1 MNVLKRCC
9 YRSMKENKKRTIV
22 TIIGVILA
30 TALITGVACLAVS
43 FRVSMIEYE
52 KLENGDYHYL
62 FSGVKTGD
70 LKYFTNNSNIK
81 RVGITREIG
90 YCVLQGSQNP
100 DKPYLYLRAIDEEGI
115 KAISLQLA
123 DGRMPE
129 NDSEIVIG
137 RHIRYNGMVNLKVG
151 DVLSFEICRRM
162 SDGYELTQSS
172 PYLYEEESLVPLYKK
187 TYTIVGVVERPST
200 EVENRMAP
208 GYSVFTY
215 LNPDTLNLDTPDSSQ
230 SKRTMDLYV
239 SFTDRGLKQA
249 DKVIAGI
256 LGVTEEVY
264 KRYIG
269 GLYSTEDDRLQIQK
283 VAREVTE
290 NYWLLKWINF
300 TFSDHTMRWVYTMAA
315 MAIAVIIVTSVFC
328 IRNSFMI
335 SLTEK
340 MKLYGRLASVGT
352 TSKQQKKIIYYEA
365 GFLGSVGIPVGVVSG
380 VLATFILVRAVSGLM
395 KDAMGIPLVFGV
407 SWPAV
412 IAAALLSAVT
422 ILLSAS
428 KSARLAAKLS
438 PINAIRGNDMVKVG
452 RRGLK
457 CPRLIGKIFGVG
469 GEIAHKNLKRAKVK
483 YRTTVIS
490 IVVSVAVFI
499 GLTTFIQ
506 LIDVATGAYYTD
518 LQYQIEVNLSREGA
532 YEGALRIAMLDG
544 IEAVD
549 IMRSKAVWA
558 DAGII
563 PFTEEYKRYYSIAEE
578 EPIQLLTL
586 GESGY
591 AAFCK
596 EIGVS
601 VEQAKDKAI
610 VAARF
615 EKNYFDEEQGKLLA
629 YEGTVARYQQGDIIE
644 AARKSM
650 VSQDKEPMQ
659 DDGNAQNS
667 EEPQA
672 KSGDGTEP
680 IQIEVL
686 TQTDKKPMSMS
697 RTSYNS
703 VTLIVSDQWFE
714 QHGFA
719 EDANDRYVTV
729 AVRCKD
735 AGAMEALIRDE
746 LSARYHFTLSN
757 YDSSYKSD
765 RAIRLIISIF
775 LYGFITVVALI
786 GITNI
791 FNTITTN
798 MELRAPEFAML
809 RSVGM
814 TGMEFKRMIWLE
826 GFFYGGKALI
836 IGIPLGILLS
846 LGFHRA
852 FGRGIV
858 TAFVMPWQGI
868 AIATAAVAVLLYFI
882 MLFSMGRINR
892 RNIIDTIQNENI

>member
-9 YRSMKENKKRTIV
+9 FRSMEENKKRTIV

-62 FSGVKTGD
+62 FSGVKTEN

-100 DKPYLYLRAIDEEGI
+100 DKPYLYLRAINEEGI
-115 KAISLQLA
+115 EAVSLQLV

-137 RHIRYNGMVNLKVG
+137 RHIRYNGMVDMKVG
-151 DVLSFEICRRM
+151 DVLSLEICRRM
-162 SDGYELTQSS
+162 SDGYDLTRRS

-187 TYTIVGVVERPST
+187 TYTIVGVVERPNT

-215 LNPDTLNLDTPDSSQ
+215 MNPDTLIQDALGSSQ
-230 SKRTMDLYV
+230 PAGTVELYV
-239 SFTDRGLKQA
+239 SFTDRGLRQA
-249 DKVIAGI
+249 DKVISGI
-256 LGVTEEVY
+256 LGVSEESFR
-264 KRYIG
+264 RYMG
-269 GLYSTEDDRLQIQK
+269 GLYSTEDDRLQVEKIAQ
-283 VAREVTE
+283 VTE

-300 TFSDHTMRWVYTMAA
+300 TFSDNTMNWVYSMAA

-352 TSKQQKKIIYYEA
+352 TSKQQRKIIYYEA
-365 GFLGSVGIPVGVVSG
+365 GFLGSVGIPLGIISG
-380 VLATFILVRAVSGLM
+380 IFAIFILVRVVSGLM

-412 IAAALLSAVT
+412 IVAALLSAVT

-428 KSARLAAKLS
+428 KAARLAAKLS
-438 PINAIRGNDMVKVG
+438 PISAIRGNDMVKIG
-452 RRGLK
+452 RGGLK
-457 CPRLIGKIFGVG
+457 CPGLIEKIFGVG
-469 GEIAHKNLKRAKVK
+469 GKIAHKNLKRAKVK

-499 GLTTFIQ
+499 GLTTFMQ
-506 LIDVATGAYYTD
+506 LMGVATGAYYTD
-518 LQYQIEVNLSREGA
+518 LQYQIEVHLSREGA
-532 YEGALRIAMLDG
+532 YEGALRIASFEG

-558 DAGII
+558 DAGTI
-563 PFTEEYKRYYSIAEE
+563 PFTEEYKQYYSIEEE
-578 EPIQLLTL
+578 EPVQLITL

-615 EKNYFDEEQGKLLA
+615 EENYFDEVQGKLMA
-629 YEGTVARYQQGDIIE
+629 YEGTIARYQRGDVIE
-644 AARKSM
+644 ASRSSKESM
-650 VSQDKEPMQ
+650 KG
-659 DDGNAQNS
+659 DGNAQG
-667 EEPQA
+667 QA
-672 KSGDGTEP
+672 TVGDGTEP
-680 IQIEVL
+680 IRIEVL

-697 RTSYNS
+697 RTIYNC

-719 EDANDRYVTV
+719 EEANEGYVTV
-729 AVRCKD
+729 AVRCGD
-735 AGAMEALIRDE
+735 AGAMEEMIRDE
-746 LSARYHFTLSN
+746 LQARYRFSLSN

-814 TGMEFKRMIWLE
+814 TGREFKRMIWLE
-826 GFFYGGKALI
+826 GFFYGGKALL
-836 IGIPLGILLS
+836 IGIPLGIILS
-846 LGFHRA
+846 IGFHRA

-868 AIATAAVAVLLYFI
+868 VIASAAVVVLLLCI
-882 MLFSMGRINR
+882 MRFSMGKINR

>member
-62 FSGVKTGD
+62 FSGVKTEN

-81 RVGITREIG
+81 RVGITREVG

-100 DKPYLYLRAIDEEGI
+100 DKPYLYLRAINEAGI
-115 KAISLQLA
+115 EAVSLQLA
-123 DGRMPE
+123 DGRLPE

-137 RHIRYNGMVNLKVG
+137 RHIRYNGMVDLKVG
-151 DVLSFEICRRM
+151 DVLSLEICRRM
-162 SDGYELTQSS
+162 SDGNELTRKNSYS
-172 PYLYEEESLVPLYKK
+172 YEEESLVPLYKK
-187 TYTIVGVVERPST
+187 TYTIVGVVERPNF

-215 LNPDTLNLDTPDSSQ
+215 LNPDTLDPDTSDGS
-230 SKRTMDLYV
+230 RATGTLDLYV

-249 DKVIAGI
+249 TKTAAGI
-256 LGVTEEVY
+256 LGVPEEVF
-264 KRYIG
+264 KHYIG
-269 GLYSTEDDRLQIQK
+269 GLYSTEDERLQVQK
-283 VAREVTE
+283 VARDVTE

-300 TFSDHTMRWVYTMAA
+300 TFSDTTMNWVYSMAV

-352 TSKQQKKIIYYEA
+352 TSKQQRQIIYYEA
-365 GFLGSVGIPVGVVSG
+365 GFLGSVGIPLGVISG
-380 VLATFILVRAVSGLM
+380 VFAIFILVRAVSGLM
-395 KDAMGIPLVFGV
+395 EDAMGIPLVFGV

-428 KSARLAAKLS
+428 KAARLAAKLS
-438 PINAIRGNDMVKVG
+438 PISAIRGNDMVKIG
-452 RRGLK
+452 RGGLK
-457 CPRLIGKIFGVG
+457 CPGFIGKIFGIG
-469 GEIAHKNLKRAKVK
+469 GKIAHKNLKRAKVK

-499 GLTTFIQ
+499 GLTTFMQ
-506 LIDVATGAYYTD
+506 LINVATGAYYTD
-518 LQYQIEVNLSREGA
+518 LQYQIEVNLTREGA
-532 YEGALRIAMLDG
+532 YEGALRIASFEG

-549 IMRSKAVWA
+549 ILRSKAVWA
-558 DAGII
+558 DAGTI
-563 PFTEEYKRYYSIAEE
+563 PFTEEYKQYYSITEE
-578 EPIQLLTL
+578 EPIQLITL

-601 VEQAKDKAI
+601 AEQAKDKAI
-610 VAARF
+610 VIARF
-615 EKNYFDEEQGKLLA
+615 EQNYFDKEQGKLMA
-629 YEGTVARYQQGDIIE
+629 YEGTIARYQRGDFIE
-644 AARKSM
+644 ASRRSM
-650 VSQDKEPMQ
+650 DSQEGEAVQ
-659 DDGNAQNS
+659 DDGNAQGQ
-667 EEPQA
+667 ETV
-672 KSGDGTEP
+672 GDGTELVR
-680 IQIEVL
+680 IEVL
-686 TQTDKKPMSMS
+686 AQTDKKPMSMS
-697 RTSYNS
+697 RTTYNS
-703 VTLIVSDQWFE
+703 VVLIVSDQWFE

-719 EDANDRYVTV
+719 EEANERYVTV
-729 AVRCKD
+729 AVKCGD
-735 AGAMEALIRDE
+735 AGAMEEMIRDE
-746 LSARYHFTLSN
+746 LHARYHYTLSN
-757 YDSSYKSD
+757 YYSSYKSD
-765 RAIRLIISIF
+765 RAIRMIISIF

-814 TGMEFKRMIWLE
+814 TGREFKRMIWLE
-826 GFFYGGKALI
+826 GFFYGGKALL

-846 LGFHRA
+846 IGFHRA
-852 FGRGIV
+852 LGEGIV

-868 AIATAAVAVLLYFI
+868 AIASAAVVVLLLCI
-882 MLFSMGRINR
+882 MRFSMSRINR